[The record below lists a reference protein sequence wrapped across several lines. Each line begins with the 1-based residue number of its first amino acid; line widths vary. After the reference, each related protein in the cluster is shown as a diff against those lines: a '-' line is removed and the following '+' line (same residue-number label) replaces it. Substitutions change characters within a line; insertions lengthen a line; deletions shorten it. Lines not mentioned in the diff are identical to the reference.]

1 MEPTENA
8 PLADVTPTAPTNED
22 DAPLAV
28 RLLHVVERSA
38 GLDDVGGVLRRLSAP
53 LGSPR
58 VGGLLRGRST
68 GHALH
73 PFLTDLPIGC
83 WSAAV
88 LLDMRGRR
96 SDRAAA
102 RFLMAAGLAFV
113 TPTVATGL
121 VEWRETTRP
130 ESRVG
135 SLHAM
140 LNAVAVALYATSLA
154 LRMRDRHRTGVTTSL
169 VATGVVSVAGH
180 LGGHLTAVRKTGTR
194 HPAFGEDGVG
204 PTISRPRTVA
214 L

>member
-1 MEPTENA
+1 MKTIIIVKECEGA
-8 PLADVTPTAPTNED
+8 PL
-22 DAPLAV
+22 
-28 RLLHVVERSA
+28 
-38 GLDDVGGVLRRLSAP
+38 RRA
-53 LGSPR
+53 
-58 VGGLLRGRST
+58 
-68 GHALH
+68 
-73 PFLTDLPIGC
+73 
-83 WSAAV
+83 
-88 LLDMRGRR
+88 
-96 SDRAAA
+96 
-102 RFLMAAGLAFV
+102 
-113 TPTVATGL
+113 
-121 VEWRETTRP
+121 EWRETTRP

-135 SLHAM
+135 SMHAM